1 MHNAAQSPAPAIL
14 ESHGCAVQSVSPR
27 KREFGPTLN
36 SARRPVLFPV
46 MAACTLAACTVI
58 IWASGGSAQAS
69 AGQPQ
74 GVDRVRLAAPAPPP
88 PPIYGKREIADAEL
102 ALLDAETVLTYWSE
116 QEDKWNGILT
126 GTDNAQLNER
136 EAAFARQAL
145 SNALRSQS
153 AKIDAGLQRERAA
166 KRLEAMKNKNIEVQG
181 TGN

>member
-1 MHNAAQSPAPAIL
+1 
-14 ESHGCAVQSVSPR
+14 
-27 KREFGPTLN
+27 
-36 SARRPVLFPV
+36 VL
-46 MAACTLAACTVI
+46 AACTLAACTVI
-58 IWASGGSAQAS
+58 IWASSGSAQAS
-69 AGQPQ
+69 AGQQQPQ
-74 GVDRVRLAAPAPPP
+74 GADRVRIVAPAPLP
-88 PPIYGKREIADAEL
+88 PPIYGGREIADAEL
-102 ALLDAETVLTYWSE
+102 SLLDAETVLTYWSE

-153 AKIDAGLQRERAA
+153 TKIDAGLQRERAA